1 MAYIPKKRVAEVTKV
16 KGKHQLPLT
25 KLDLVAEYVAFADC
39 TRDEA
44 LSRVDGVLAC
54 VRSLLSRTSETE
66 GVDEVVLTLNN
77 FGKFTMKHVPAHT
90 HVCNHNGL
98 VVDVPDKRKLL
109 FAPAKAW
116 MDVLKDDM

>member
-1 MAYIPKKRVAEVTKV
+1 MAYTPKKRVAEVTKV
-16 KGKHQLPLT
+16 GGKNKLNLT

-54 VRSLLSRTSETE
+54 IRSLLSRTSEHE
-66 GVDEVVLTLNN
+66 QVDEVLLTLNN
-77 FGKFTMKHVPAHT
+77 FGRFNMKHVPAHQ
-90 HVCNHNGL
+90 HMCNHNGKL
-98 VVDVPDKRKLL
+98 VEVPDKRKLL

>member
-1 MAYIPKKRVAEVTKV
+1 MTKV

-54 VRSLLSRTSETE
+54 IRSLLSRTSESK
-66 GVDEVVLTLNN
+66 GIDEVTLVL
-77 FGKFTMKHVPAHT
+77 
-90 HVCNHNGL
+90 
-98 VVDVPDKRKLL
+98 
-109 FAPAKAW
+109 
-116 MDVLKDDM
+116 